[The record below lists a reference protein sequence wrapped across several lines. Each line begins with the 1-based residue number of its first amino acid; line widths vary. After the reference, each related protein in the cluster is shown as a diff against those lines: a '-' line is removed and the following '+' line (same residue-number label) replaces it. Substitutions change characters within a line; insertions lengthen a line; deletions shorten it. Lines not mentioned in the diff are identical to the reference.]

1 MSYITEPGSYYAAV
15 EESRAGY
22 LHQDDKGRVVLRI
35 PLITED
41 GKRITWS
48 AYLSSE
54 GGKTRAAKAMIEALK
69 APANW
74 ATLLMQ
80 RADII
85 SGKAVV
91 VVCDYDKDGNGDVK
105 LGKNGK
111 PFINAKWLNDPDR
124 TPAGG
129 DSFEVKPVDPNAFEA
144 LARELKSVSQN
155 FIVEQA
161 NQSDFPAPKPH
172 KTVHAKTFAE
182 DLASDD
188 IPF

>member
-1 MSYITEPGSYYAAV
+1 MSYITEPGTYIAFV

-35 PLITED
+35 PVQTGD

-48 AYLSSE
+48 AYLSTE

-80 RADII
+80 NADII
-85 SGKAVV
+85 SGKKVA
-91 VVCDYDKDGNGDVK
+91 VVCDYDKDGNGEVK
-105 LGKNGK
+105 VGKNGK
-111 PFINAKWLNDPDR
+111 PFISAKWLNDPDR
-124 TPAGG
+124 QGSGG
-129 DSFEVKPVDPNAFEA
+129 DSFEGKPVDLKNFES
-144 LARELKSVSQN
+144 LAREMKSVSQN
-155 FIVEQA
+155 FLAEQTGKEDR
-161 NQSDFPAPKPH
+161 SEPKPH
-172 KTVHAKTFAE
+172 RPVAEKTFHE
-182 DLASDD
+182 DLESDD